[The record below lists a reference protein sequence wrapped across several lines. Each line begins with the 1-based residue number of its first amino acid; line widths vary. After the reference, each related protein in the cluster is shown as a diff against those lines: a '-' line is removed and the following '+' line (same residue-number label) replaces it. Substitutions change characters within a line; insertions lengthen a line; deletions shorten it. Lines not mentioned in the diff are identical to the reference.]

1 MACTSVHACQ
11 SCPRSTSA
19 YSLPGYDW
27 KLCLPSSHSY
37 WPQLGSRVA
46 LLCTEIC
53 AVSSTRCMRMYT
65 VVQKAEPLSVVHF
78 IDKNENSEQKDKQNT
93 LLSNCTNTANTY
105 KSTISQDSSFFGEVS
120 SNGCRPPVTARVS
133 WWSAMIGGCQAKFK
147 LTQEKQRK
155 WQFQSQTDK
164 IKYKSETVSVIF
176 DTKIAIQSLLT
187 NKTLAFEKFIRKEYQ
202 LRFCP
207 CQPELTHRNW
217 WNAFLSLEEITH
229 YSVNRKNV
237 WPFNTG
243 IYNRKCKIMSEKS

>member
-1 MACTSVHACQ
+1 MKTASRRTNKTHCCQIAQIQQTLIKVQSHKILRSSVKYPAMGADH
-11 SCPRSTSA
+11 P
-19 YSLPGYDW
+19 LP
-27 KLCLPSSHSY
+27 P
-37 WPQLGSRVA
+37 
-46 LLCTEIC
+46 
-53 AVSSTRCMRMYT
+53 
-65 VVQKAEPLSVVHF
+65 
-78 IDKNENSEQKDKQNT
+78 
-93 LLSNCTNTANTY
+93 
-105 KSTISQDSSFFGEVS
+105 
-120 SNGCRPPVTARVS
+120 VS